1 MWFSDLLTL
10 VYLMKAIKKRVVR
23 TNLDIY
29 IFISC
34 KTQGLGNE
42 YIKKNSCVT
51 FFVLRAHVEKR
62 FKHEKLTHN
71 TSNEGNK

>member
-1 MWFSDLLTL
+1 M
-10 VYLMKAIKKRVVR
+10 R

-42 YIKKNSCVT
+42 YIKKNSFVT

>member
-10 VYLMKAIKKRVVR
+10 VYLMKAIQKRVVR
-23 TNLDIY
+23 TNLVIY
-29 IFISC
+29 ICIPC
-34 KTQGLGNE
+34 KTQGLGNK
-42 YIKKNSCVT
+42 YIKKNSFVT
-51 FFVLRAHVEKR
+51 FFVLRAHVKKI